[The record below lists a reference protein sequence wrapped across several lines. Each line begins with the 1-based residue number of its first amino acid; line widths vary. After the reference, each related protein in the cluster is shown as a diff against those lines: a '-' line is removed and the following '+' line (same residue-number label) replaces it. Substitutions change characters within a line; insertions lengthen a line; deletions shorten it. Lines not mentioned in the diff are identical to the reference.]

1 MVLRNGVW
9 VVPVNIN
16 NRLTLDFVV
25 DSGAADVQIPDD
37 VFRTLIR
44 TSTISRNDFIG
55 TGQYV
60 LADGTNVP
68 SDRYVLRKMQVGDH
82 IAEDVVASVGSAQSE
97 PLLGQSFLSKFGSWQ
112 LDNKKNVLILTDK

>member
-1 MVLRNGVW
+1 VLRNGVW

-55 TGQYV
+55 AGQYV
-60 LADGTNVP
+60 LADGTIVP
-68 SDRYVLRKMQVGDH
+68 SDVG
-82 IAEDVVASVGSAQSE
+82 
-97 PLLGQSFLSKFGSWQ
+97 
-112 LDNKKNVLILTDK
+112 